1 MLPLFYSELYTGAIS
16 DDARFPKHRYRLVRE
31 QLAERGLEQHCDI
44 AESRPA
50 TRDELLLAHD
60 EPFVD
65 AFLNAELDRQAIR
78 RIGFRPWKDSFIDRA
93 LTITGGSI
101 DALHAALS
109 GSRIAGNLAGGTHHA
124 FRDHGEGYCVFNDIA
139 ICAEIA
145 KRDYDVERVFVVD
158 LDVHQG
164 NGTAEI
170 FADDARVFTYSL
182 HCQKNYPFRKKDSDA
197 DVGVE
202 EGAGD
207 DTYLDALKTTL
218 PRLLYD
224 FRPDLLLFQAGTD
237 PLAEDDLG
245 RLSMTRDGLRRRNEM
260 VFDYADYWELP
271 VVVFMGGGYAK
282 PIERSVDA
290 HVDVFEEAARR
301 AGQRR
306 G

>member
-16 DDARFPKHRYRLVRE
+16 DDARFPKHRYRRVRE
-31 QLAERGLEQHCDI
+31 RLSERGVDAACDVRQ
-44 AESRPA
+44 SRA
-50 TRDELLLAHD
+50 ARRDELLLVHD
-60 EPFVD
+60 ESFVD
-65 AFLNAELDRQAIR
+65 AFVEGTLDRHAIR
-78 RIGFRPWKDSFIDRA
+78 RIGFRPWKESFVDRA

-124 FRDHGEGYCVFNDIA
+124 FRAHGEGYCVFNDIA

-145 KRDYDVERVFVVD
+145 KREYRVERVFVVD

-164 NGTAEI
+164 NGTAAI
-170 FADDARVFTYSL
+170 FADDSHVFTYSL

-207 DTYLDALKTTL
+207 DTDLEALERSL

-237 PLAEDDLG
+237 PLAEDGLG
-245 RLSMTRDGLRRRNEM
+245 RLNLTRAGLAARNEM

-271 VVVFMGGGYAK
+271 VVVFMGGGYSE
-282 PIERSVDA
+282 PIEHSVEA

-301 AGQRR
+301 VTARE
-306 G
+306 